1 MVDVAVLERQA
12 ESEAQLIEKARVD
25 PAAFGILYDRHVQ
38 RVYRFVYSRVR
49 ERSLAEDIT
58 EDVFFNALRAMAT
71 YRYSGASFCSWLYRI
86 AANAVTSHYR
96 RARNE
101 IDLEAVTGLADA
113 SDSVLDAVVRRDR
126 SRQIWQA
133 IHRLPSRQREA
144 MRLKFSADL
153 SLEDVGRVMGTSP
166 GAVKL
171 LIYRAVQ
178 ELRREIGPA
187 Y

>member
-1 MVDVAVLERQA
+1 MVDVAVRERQA
-12 ESEAQLIEKARVD
+12 ESEAQLIEQARVD
-25 PAAFGILYDRHVQ
+25 PAAFGTLYDRHVQ
-38 RVYRFVYSRVR
+38 RVYRFVYARVH

-58 EDVFFNALRAMAT
+58 EEVFFSALKAMPA
-71 YRYSGASFCSWLYRI
+71 YRYSGACFSSWLYRI

-101 IDLEAVTGLADA
+101 VDLETVADLAA
-113 SDSVLDAVVRRDR
+113 PTESVVDAVVRRDR

-133 IHRLPSRQREA
+133 IDRLPSRQREA

-166 GAVKL
+166 GAIKL

-178 ELRREIGPA
+178 ELRRELGPA